1 MKKGDLVIGGI
12 YKHFKGNE
20 YRLLHIA
27 THSETEE
34 EVVVYEKLYGDHS
47 IWVRPLEMF
56 LDQKEVEGQWV
67 DRFARIEK

>member
-1 MKKGDLVIGGI
+1 MRKEDLVVGGI
-12 YKHFKGNE
+12 YKHFKGNK

-56 LDQKEVEGQWV
+56 LDQKEVEGQRV
-67 DRFARIEK
+67 DRFSFIDK